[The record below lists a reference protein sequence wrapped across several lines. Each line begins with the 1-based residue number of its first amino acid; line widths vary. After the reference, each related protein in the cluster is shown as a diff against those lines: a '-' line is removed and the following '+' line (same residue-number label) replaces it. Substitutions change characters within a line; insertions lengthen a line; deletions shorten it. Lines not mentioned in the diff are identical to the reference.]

1 MKVYI
6 IAQSDY
12 ECGGSYAGKIFDSE
26 EKAKKFVD
34 RKNKKIYKGWLEWAQ
49 TETGKLMEMR
59 LKEAGSPEAYAKH
72 MLEQEDYFYYIG
84 EVE

>member
-12 ECGGSYAGKIFDSE
+12 ECGGSYAEKVFDSE

-34 RKNKKIYKGWLEWAQ
+34 KENKKILEGWLDFAKDQ
-49 TETGKLMEMR
+49 DSETVKMDILHY
-59 LKEAGSPEAYAKH
+59 GSVEAYAKH
-72 MLEQEDYFYYIG
+72 MLEQEEYFYYIG